1 MVNNNI
7 SNQKHDNN
15 NRQHSFNYDLTS
27 SLHVSS
33 VVVVDH
39 NVREE
44 GEY

>member
-7 SNQKHDNN
+7 SNQQHDNN
-15 NRQHSFNYDLTS
+15 NIQHSFNYDLTS

-33 VVVVDH
+33 VVVDH
-39 NVREE
+39 AVRED